1 MVHTFGQKI
10 NGNIYLVLKSK
21 CQISDGGYVA
31 QLIGGPRSI
40 LGVRTSTLL
49 RLLPLLSGSP
59 LLRSKSTPS
68 SSPSP
73 PTPPHEKG
81 HKISPRGSCPTTQ
94 RWRSGGKSFP
104 HVRRGGSRRRR
115 RIPAFCYRS
124 SHSLPRRH
132 RRDLISSSPG
142 NLPPSSPPSSLP
154 SSFFNFD
161 VQTKNFQAVDR
172 DGYQLKQ
179 SE

>member
-1 MVHTFGQKI
+1 MEAPAVYWGFVQA
-10 NGNIYLVLKSK
+10 LFSA
-21 CQISDGGYVA
+21 SFPSSPA
-31 QLIGGPRSI
+31 
-40 LGVRTSTLL
+40 
-49 RLLPLLSGSP
+49 LPSFDRNQPP
-59 LLRSKSTPS
+59 LLRPTP
-68 SSPSP
+68 PS

-94 RWRSGGKSFP
+94 RWRSGEKSFP

-115 RIPAFCYRS
+115 RGRIPAFCYRS

-142 NLPPSSPPSSLP
+142 NLPPSSLP